1 MHSSDILNHVRQQL
15 CVSTASSLKHKHHAI
30 FSVRGRGGDG
40 GGGGGGGQTSSKIE
54 GFLEFVIGPFV
65 TLGRN
70 GFCFSSLQCNKKT
83 FLPFYITLYVVDV

>member
-15 CVSTASSLKHKHHAI
+15 CVSTVSSLKHKHHAI
-30 FSVRGRGGDG
+30 FSVRGRGGE
-40 GGGGGGGQTSSKIE
+40 GGGQTFSKIE